1 MTAEGSATERH
12 MIPLTERGAAGRENH
27 PAGIYLDA
35 VTDGANT
42 EGLKTAAGWHLMRFG
57 FNYARGAAWAP
68 YTGSA
73 SSEAQWKGVV
83 VDAARRAP
91 VATHGARRHHGNPF
105 WRHLTFTNDIEVRIT
120 VPHEA
125 DRTPRPERLRCTVK
139 PFDASNPSYTGD
151 PHARGWPKIGPDQ
164 EGTVTGSLS
173 GLFSNGGQ
181 QLCQDRITILV
192 PDGSIQP

>member
-1 MTAEGSATERH
+1 MVREVGGERRQVGSHSTTRKGALAPAVGAVAHEREKAAAA
-12 MIPLTERGAAGRENH
+12 PDRRG
-27 PAGIYLDA
+27 
-35 VTDGANT
+35 
-42 EGLKTAAGWHLMRFG
+42 
-57 FNYARGAAWAP
+57 
-68 YTGSA
+68 
-73 SSEAQWKGVV
+73 
-83 VDAARRAP
+83 
-91 VATHGARRHHGNPF
+91 
-105 WRHLTFTNDIEVRIT
+105 
-120 VPHEA
+120 
-125 DRTPRPERLRCTVK
+125 TPRLERLRCTVK